1 MHKFDVKY
9 TFDNYYEYYK
19 FILVKQRA
27 LRDIIF
33 SLLFVG
39 IAIYWFIDTSDSTK
53 GWLLPVLALVLAV
66 ACPLTSFIALPMLKK
81 QLNAKK
87 DDIDRTHIE
96 ITFTEDEVIY
106 NNLTV
111 KPELEQTSNEEKVE
125 IENVEAK
132 TETENVLDEKIEE
145 KVENLENQEDEE
157 EVVKETKEETPVVD
171 STEKEEKTETE
182 FKLQYA
188 NFLSVKETKGLFLF
202 YLDRQTV
209 VIIPKETYLNGTD
222 FTEFKEFIR
231 SKINSKRIK
240 FLKEKK

>member
-19 FILVKQRA
+19 FILVKQRV

-39 IAIYWFIDTSDSTK
+39 IALYWLIDTSDSTK
-53 GWLLPVLALVLAV
+53 SLFLPIVALVLAV
-66 ACPLTSFIALPMLKK
+66 ACPLASYIALPMLKK

-96 ITFTEDEVIY
+96 ITFTDDEVIY

-111 KPELEQTSNEEKVE
+111 RPKVEEKVAEEPVDTPETSTADVNAEPE
-125 IENVEAK
+125 ITNPDSENELEKENVVEEHEESHVEN
-132 TETENVLDEKIEE
+132 TETSSNENDG
-145 KVENLENQEDEE
+145 
-157 EVVKETKEETPVVD
+157 KE
-171 STEKEEKTETE
+171 ETE
-182 FKLQYA
+182 FKLQYS

-209 VIIPKETYLNGTD
+209 IIIPKETYTNGTD

-231 SKINSKRIK
+231 SKIMNKRVK
-240 FLKEKK
+240 FLK